1 MYNIIYI
8 YTYLFY
14 NIHIRLVNGVIL
26 NQPKGNMEFIWET
39 SELLTLCQWV
49 AETTHQFNH
58 IAATSVWFSWH
69 GRYWKH
75 KIHWITFHS
84 WAKRRIGT
92 RKRKF
97 REYLVELVSYNHL
110 LVITGYFYGIIHSTN
125 GIISTYNW
133 YFRP

>member
-1 MYNIIYI
+1 MYNIIYIYI

-58 IAATSVWFSWH
+58 IAATSVWFS
-69 GRYWKH
+69 
-75 KIHWITFHS
+75 
-84 WAKRRIGT
+84 
-92 RKRKF
+92 
-97 REYLVELVSYNHL
+97 
-110 LVITGYFYGIIHSTN
+110 
-125 GIISTYNW
+125 
-133 YFRP
+133 